1 MNKNGDRGR
10 SWLDFLALVL
20 SFLGAIVSIGGA
32 LLTYS
37 SQAQIPDAP
46 LWPLPGFVLLDWV
59 ILGLMGFLATFL
71 SFRQSSA
78 KWMQV
83 TWFITGAFIPLIVLG
98 ALSIGLFVLIAF
110 LLFVISTI
118 ILAIRRRAKW
128 LESFGILM
136 LGAVC
141 NLGILLIVITL
152 GNRNL

>member
-1 MNKNGDRGR
+1 
-10 SWLDFLALVL
+10 LDFLALVL

-59 ILGLMGFLATFL
+59 IVGLMGFLATFL

-83 TWFITGAFIPLIVLG
+83 TWFITGTFIPLIVLG
-98 ALSIGLFVLIAF
+98 AFSIGSAVLIVF
-110 LLFVISTI
+110 LLFVISTF

-128 LESFGILM
+128 LECIGLLL
-136 LGAVC
+136 LGAIF
-141 NLGILLIVITL
+141 NLILLFIIITL
-152 GNRNL
+152 GNQSR